1 MRSMWR
7 WNVRDRPGEHTS
19 GADTGMISSFDILHS
34 KVLIVD
40 DQDVNVLLLERML
53 AGAGYVAIT
62 STMDPGEVCELHRRH
77 RFDLILLDLMM
88 PGTDGFQVMEGLQ
101 AIETDGYVPV
111 LALTAHPAHKL
122 RALQC
127 GAKDFISTPFDLAE
141 GLIRVRNLLEVR
153 LLHEAARTHGRM
165 LEALAL
171 TDPLTGLANRRLLA
185 DRIAMALVH
194 ARRNTRTMAVVY
206 LDLDGF
212 KQINNTRGH
221 SAGDALLKMVAGR
234 LVETVREEDTVA
246 RLGGDE
252 FVIVLPHLS
261 GAAAAATVASKM
273 IEAVSH
279 PYDIEGQTVTIT
291 TSAGIAVYPVQGED
305 ADRLMKNAD
314 LALYEAKRAG
324 KNVYRIAN

>member
-1 MRSMWR
+1 
-7 WNVRDRPGEHTS
+7 
-19 GADTGMISSFDILHS
+19 
-34 KVLIVD
+34 
-40 DQDVNVLLLERML
+40 
-53 AGAGYVAIT
+53 
-62 STMDPGEVCELHRRH
+62 
-77 RFDLILLDLMM
+77 
-88 PGTDGFQVMEGLQ
+88 
-101 AIETDGYVPV
+101 
-111 LALTAHPAHKL
+111 
-122 RALQC
+122 
-127 GAKDFISTPFDLAE
+127 
-141 GLIRVRNLLEVR
+141 
-153 LLHEAARTHGRM
+153 
-165 LEALAL
+165 
-171 TDPLTGLANRRLLA
+171 
-185 DRIAMALVH
+185 MALVH